1 MRIRSIRRRVAV
13 SLMTLAFLAGVAG
26 SAAIA
31 ADLKVGDKAP
41 DFSAMG
47 LDGKQVK
54 FSSFRGKQVV
64 LTFNRAN
71 W

>member
-1 MRIRSIRRRVAV
+1 MIRRTIGPREVV
-13 SLMTLAFLAGVAG
+13 SFLIVAFLAGAAATAG
-26 SAAIA
+26 AEE
-31 ADLKVGDKAP
+31 LKVGDKAP

-47 LDGKQVK
+47 VDGKQVK

>member
-1 MRIRSIRRRVAV
+1 MNRQILGRRTAV
-13 SLMTLAFLAGVAG
+13 SFLIVALLAGAAVMAG
-26 SAAIA
+26 AAE
-31 ADLKVGDKAP
+31 LKVGDKAP

-47 LDGKQVK
+47 VDGKQVK

>member
-1 MRIRSIRRRVAV
+1 MSIRTIGRCAAV
-13 SLMTLAFLAGVAG
+13 SFLIVAFLAGAAATAG
-26 SAAIA
+26 AAE
-31 ADLKVGDKAP
+31 LKVGDKAP

-47 LDGKQVK
+47 IDGKQVK